1 MFGIIVLLVA
11 LILFSLLAFKQLN
24 ALILAPLVSIFVIV
38 CFKLPILETLKGAFM
53 PAAANYVS
61 SYFLVFFVG
70 ALFGAVYQFTGAAA
84 YTFKSI
90 ERQIC
95 CTYHHVHHRSPYIR
109 WR

>member
-70 ALFGAVYQFTGAAA
+70 ALFGAVY
-84 YTFKSI
+84 
-90 ERQIC
+90 
-95 CTYHHVHHRSPYIR
+95 
-109 WR
+109 